1 MLNEDIQLVAQRC
14 TLQNSLGN
22 SVTENFLV
30 KLHARNLTNIGTPS

>member
-30 KLHARNLTNIGTPS
+30 KLHARKLTNIGTPS